1 MVTAVLLTGVSSS
14 QVQTPEV
21 SGVARKRSG
30 ALRFNAS
37 KAPVASKNF
46 KKIFKKVLTHF
57 SAFS

>member
-1 MVTAVLLTGVSSS
+1 MV
-14 QVQTPEV
+14 V